1 MSKSEPGELAP
12 ESSQAVVIPKF
23 DMHIHTFTLTTN
35 ELKQA
40 IRDYCIPMDL
50 QPRLSSLEL
59 TMDNLS
65 LSVIGIYIEQLEQG
79 GLRIPFSTFLLAVI
93 KHFWVHV
100 SQLVPMGVNR
110 VIMFEVHC
118 RSLDINVIVSL
129 FWVFYKLCN
138 QGHWFSFEKKTKGRS
153 KKCFKELTSSLK
165 GWKKKFFLIDRQV
178 ISDAMSWRHIDT
190 DVRDDFP
197 TNYNEGDAD
206 LLTMDDFLKLP
217 QWNGTVVNKGDPI
230 LDGQHPPS
238 FAPRPLW
245 PLGS

>member
-1 MSKSEPGELAP
+1 MTSSGVEASGLGETSLRCRPEEPNTGAVALVSSQFNAAQMLGQHSEPGELAP

-65 LSVIGIYIEQLEQG
+65 LSVIGIYIEQLEQ
-79 GLRIPFSTFLLAVI
+79 V
-93 KHFWVHV
+93 
-100 SQLVPMGVNR
+100 
-110 VIMFEVHC
+110 
-118 RSLDINVIVSL
+118 
-129 FWVFYKLCN
+129 
-138 QGHWFSFEKKTKGRS
+138 
-153 KKCFKELTSSLK
+153 
-165 GWKKKFFLIDRQV
+165 
-178 ISDAMSWRHIDT
+178 
-190 DVRDDFP
+190 
-197 TNYNEGDAD
+197 
-206 LLTMDDFLKLP
+206 LTMDDFLKLP